1 MYQTRVKICGITNI
15 EDAKVAEN
23 AGAYAIG
30 LVFYKDSPRYI
41 SINKAKEIVKNVT
54 PLLNC
59 VGLFVDADKAY
70 INNILEQVNLDILQF
85 HGQESEQACAL
96 YNKPY
101 IKAIRMNEEINLL
114 EEVKEYFSAKAL
126 LLDTYVE
133 GILGGTGK
141 VFDWNMI
148 PRNLEKPIILA
159 GGLNVDNVKDAI
171 NKVNPYAVD
180 VSGGVEIEQGK
191 KDPDKI
197 KEFINETLNV
207 ETR

>member
-1 MYQTRVKICGITNI
+1 MYRTRIKICGITNLQ
-15 EDAKVAEN
+15 DAKVVIDE
-23 AGAYAIG
+23 GVDAIG
-30 LVFYKDSPRYI
+30 LVFCENSPRYI
-41 SINKAKEIVKNVT
+41 NISRAKEIVENTT
-54 PLLNC
+54 PFVNC
-59 VGLFVDADKAY
+59 VGLFVDAEKEY
-70 INNILEQVNLDILQF
+70 INNVLKEVALDTLQF
-85 HGQESEQACAL
+85 HGQEYEQACAL

>member
-1 MYQTRVKICGITNI
+1 MHQTRVKICGITNI
-15 EDAKVAEN
+15 EDAKVAED

-30 LVFYKDSPRYI
+30 LVFYKNSPRYI

-59 VGLFVDADKAY
+59 VGLFVDEDKEK
-70 INNILEQVNLDILQF
+70 INNVLEQVDLDILQF

-101 IKAIRMNEEINLL
+101 IKAIRMNDEINLP
-114 EEVKEYFSAKAL
+114 EEVEKYSSAKAL

-133 GILGGTGK
+133 GLSGGTGK
-141 VFDWNMI
+141 VFDWSMI
-148 PRNLEKPIILA
+148 PRNLKKPIILA
-159 GGLNVDNVKDAI
+159 GGLNANNVKDAI
-171 NKVNPYAVD
+171 DRVSPYAVD
-180 VSGGVEIEQGK
+180 VSGGVETEHGK

-197 KEFINETLNV
+197 KEFINETL
-207 ETR
+207 ECLK

>member
-15 EDAKVAEN
+15 EDAKVAED

-30 LVFYKDSPRYI
+30 LVFYKNSPRYI
-41 SINKAKEIVKNVT
+41 DISKAKEIVENVT

-70 INNILEQVNLDILQF
+70 INNILEQVDLDILQF

-197 KEFINETLNV
+197 KEFINETLECRN
-207 ETR
+207 

>member
-1 MYQTRVKICGITNI
+1 MHQTRVKICGITNI
-15 EDAKVAEN
+15 EDAKVAED

-30 LVFYKDSPRYI
+30 LVFYKNSPRYI

-59 VGLFVDADKAY
+59 VGLFVDEDKEK
-70 INNILEQVNLDILQF
+70 INNVLEQVDLDILQF

-101 IKAIRMNEEINLL
+101 IKAIRMNDEINLP
-114 EEVKEYFSAKAL
+114 EEVEKYSSAKAL

-133 GILGGTGK
+133 GVSGGTGK

-159 GGLNVDNVKDAI
+159 GGLNTNNVKDAI

-180 VSGGVEIEQGK
+180 VSGGVEKEQGK

-197 KEFINETLNV
+197 KEFINETLSA
-207 ETR
+207 